1 MAISESYVNMS
12 RFSKENFIRIIR
24 QIEKMEQNNENIW
37 VPIGILEI
45 MYDDDCA
52 WIDEYFNIIPELRDV
67 NILWN
72 KIQMHLIER

>member
-1 MAISESYVNMS
+1 MS
-12 RFSKENFIRIIR
+12 RFSKNNFIRIIR
-24 QIEKMEQNNENIW
+24 EIEEMEQNGENIW

-52 WIDEYFNIIPELRDV
+52 WIDEYFNIIPALRDV